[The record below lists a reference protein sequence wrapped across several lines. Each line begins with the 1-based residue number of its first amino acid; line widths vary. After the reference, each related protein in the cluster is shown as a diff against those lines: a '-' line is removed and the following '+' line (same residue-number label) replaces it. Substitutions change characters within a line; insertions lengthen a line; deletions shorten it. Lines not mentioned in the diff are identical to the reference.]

1 MHRRSYLLF
10 RGRHEV
16 ALIWKSLAENPLGS
30 YHLYLYFLTSFRLTK
45 KNWAQFFIV
54 IDIMVIILSRQKS
67 PNHNKKRRRVCKE
80 TNRSNGA
87 TKNGQMCAR
96 NTMMFQ
102 KECPFIIPQGSF
114 CKKLQIMISYRNSTD
129 LLQLEIF
136 FQDVKFDWHIL
147 IAIWNYFNSI
157 FCILLMTWPWY
168 LWYAFYPLYFLLH
181 HENYNRVSH
190 CPTSQIL
197 WCPLS
202 LLTYQILIRVSYI
215 NVWFLKDFSF

>member
-1 MHRRSYLLF
+1 
-10 RGRHEV
+10 
-16 ALIWKSLAENPLGS
+16 
-30 YHLYLYFLTSFRLTK
+30 
-45 KNWAQFFIV
+45 
-54 IDIMVIILSRQKS
+54 MVIVRSRQKS

-87 TKNGQMCAR
+87 RKNGQMCAR

-168 LWYAFYPLYFLLH
+168 LWYAFYPLYFLLR

-215 NVWFLKDFSF
+215 NVWFLKDFSFLRSICGGSNTDFLPRCEIELTASSFSLLLSDRQKQDYLTSKS